1 MMYSS
6 WRNVCRDTRLDMA
19 GVGLSTYGEVAIF
32 TCNVTRT
39 EDAADPVRKFPPSS
53 PCPGSIAAFRPSL
66 RFPTAP
72 RSAVAGESPMMESQK
87 PALSFGLPQ

>member
-19 GVGLSTYGEVAIF
+19 GVGLSTYGEVGIF

-39 EDAADPVRKFPPSS
+39 EDAADPARNSPPS
-53 PCPGSIAAFRPSL
+53 
-66 RFPTAP
+66 
-72 RSAVAGESPMMESQK
+72 
-87 PALSFGLPQ
+87 